1 MFSTSGAGGSGST
14 STGST
19 SAGGTAG
26 GSNSTATPAI
36 RDRNG
41 NNNVANS
48 TNNVGN
54 STNNVGNSTN
64 NSASDPLEEIRKD
77 PKPNLR
83 LCKALDTSAKRIQ
96 TELPEITLDP
106 PPNCS
111 AGPQGDK
118 LHEWVST
125 IFGSPG
131 SVYKGGI
138 FFL

>member
-1 MFSTSGAGGSGST
+1 MSQTIMFSTSEASGSGSA

-26 GSNSTATPAI
+26 GSNSTATPSV

-41 NNNVANS
+41 NNNVGYNGIS
-48 TNNVGN
+48 
-54 STNNVGNSTN
+54 NSTN